1 MIKEFIERIGQVIR
15 KMLGREKIKD
25 AIGVEVAVSDKMANG
40 IDLWAKMYKN
50 EPPWK
55 EKNIKLCGLPAAIA
69 GEFARLVTLELK
81 TEVTGNDFINEE
93 YQAVI
98 SDIRKYTEYAC
109 AKGGLAMKPYASE
122 GHIEVDMVQAD
133 RFFPTKFNSRGEVT
147 AAVFAESLTVGKK
160 VYTRLEYH
168 QHEGTMYH
176 INNTAFVKQDLD
188 NVEVLGKEVPLT
200 AVPEWANLQ
209 EEVTLKNVKMP
220 LFAYFKIPNANN
232 VDDTSP
238 LGVSVYSRAINDIK
252 EADNQW
258 TRLLWEFEGSEL
270 AIDADITLFKKDD
283 KGNYEF
289 PKGKDRL
296 FRMMDLD
303 DNAEKYKVFAPA
315 IRDENLIN
323 GFNAILRRIEFNVGL
338 AYGTLSDPNTVDKT
352 AEEIKASKQRSYS
365 TVSDIQKSLQTA
377 LEQLVYAMDVMAQ
390 LSGLSGRKKY
400 EMIGANNVTIKTA
413 EGHDGTDYI
422 YSPEAVELYGWICD
436 KVDFPDVNNPNTL
449 LKKAQEYLNKCINLT
464 TTIELT
470 AVDLH
475 KIDVEIDAIGLG
487 DLIPCVSTH
496 HNLLS
501 TPGDKSTYY
510 LVNKYEIDLENPSN
524 TKITLGKTLSTLSEK
539 TFSNEVTF
547 EKSVLI
553 INNNVEKVRETA
565 SGANDKSDMAISIA
579 QSKDIEAITNLEL
592 DEICK

>member
-25 AIGVEVAVSDKMANG
+25 AIGVEVAVSDKMANE

-93 YQAVI
+93 YQAVV

-176 INNTAFVKQDLD
+176 INNKAFVKQDLD

-390 LSGLSGRKKY
+390 LFGLSGRKKY
-400 EMIGANNVTIKTA
+400 EMSFDWDDSIVIDKEQELASMQQ
-413 EGHDGTDYI
+413 D
-422 YSPEAVELYGWICD
+422 AVAGFIRKELYVAAKYG
-436 KVDFPDVNNPNTL
+436 VSEEEA
-449 LKKAQEYLNKCINLT
+449 LKMMPQQDER
-464 TTIELT
+464 
-470 AVDLH
+470 
-475 KIDVEIDAIGLG
+475 
-487 DLIPCVSTH
+487 
-496 HNLLS
+496 
-501 TPGDKSTYY
+501 
-510 LVNKYEIDLENPSN
+510 
-524 TKITLGKTLSTLSEK
+524 
-539 TFSNEVTF
+539 FQ
-547 EKSVLI
+547 
-553 INNNVEKVRETA
+553 
-565 SGANDKSDMAISIA
+565 IA
-579 QSKDIEAITNLEL
+579 EE
-592 DEICK
+592 

>member
-93 YQAVI
+93 YQAVV

-109 AKGGLAMKPYASE
+109 AKGGLVMKPYASE

-133 RFFPTKFNSRGEVT
+133 RFFPTKFNSRGVT

-176 INNTAFVKQDLD
+176 INNKAFVKQDLD

-352 AEEIKASKQRSYS
+352 AEEIKASKQRSHS

-400 EMIGANNVTIKTA
+400 EMRFDWDDSIVTDREQDRKQDIQDVSM
-413 EGHDGTDYI
+413 GI
-422 YSPEAVELYGWICD
+422 MRPEEYRAKWYGETVEQAR
-436 KVDFPDVNNPNTL
+436 K
-449 LKKAQEYLNKCINLT
+449 NLP
-464 TTIELT
+464 EQNQ
-470 AVDLH
+470 VM
-475 KIDVEIDAIGLG
+475 E
-487 DLIPCVSTH
+487 
-496 HNLLS
+496 
-501 TPGDKSTYY
+501 
-510 LVNKYEIDLENPSN
+510 
-524 TKITLGKTLSTLSEK
+524 
-539 TFSNEVTF
+539 
-547 EKSVLI
+547 
-553 INNNVEKVRETA
+553 
-565 SGANDKSDMAISIA
+565 
-579 QSKDIEAITNLEL
+579 
-592 DEICK
+592 

>member
-25 AIGVEVAVSDKMANG
+25 AIGVEVAVSDKMANE

-93 YQAVI
+93 YQAVV

-176 INNTAFVKQDLD
+176 INNKAFVKQDLD

-323 GFNAILRRIEFNVGL
+323 GFNTILRRIEFNVGL

-400 EMIGANNVTIKTA
+400 EMSFDWDDSIVIDKEQELASMQQ
-413 EGHDGTDYI
+413 D
-422 YSPEAVELYGWICD
+422 AVAGFIRKELYVAAKYG
-436 KVDFPDVNNPNTL
+436 VSEEEA
-449 LKKAQEYLNKCINLT
+449 LKMMPQQDER
-464 TTIELT
+464 
-470 AVDLH
+470 
-475 KIDVEIDAIGLG
+475 
-487 DLIPCVSTH
+487 
-496 HNLLS
+496 
-501 TPGDKSTYY
+501 
-510 LVNKYEIDLENPSN
+510 
-524 TKITLGKTLSTLSEK
+524 
-539 TFSNEVTF
+539 FQ
-547 EKSVLI
+547 
-553 INNNVEKVRETA
+553 
-565 SGANDKSDMAISIA
+565 IA
-579 QSKDIEAITNLEL
+579 EE
-592 DEICK
+592 

>member
-133 RFFPTKFNSRGEVT
+133 RFFPTKFNSRGVT

-176 INNTAFVKQDLD
+176 INNKAFVKQDLD

-352 AEEIKASKQRSYS
+352 AEEIKASKQRSHS

-377 LEQLVYAMDVMAQ
+377 LEQLVYAMDVIAQ

-400 EMIGANNVTIKTA
+400 EMRFDWDDSIVTDREQDRKQDIQDVSM
-413 EGHDGTDYI
+413 GI
-422 YSPEAVELYGWICD
+422 MRPEEYRAKWYGETVEQAR
-436 KVDFPDVNNPNTL
+436 K
-449 LKKAQEYLNKCINLT
+449 NLP
-464 TTIELT
+464 EQNQ
-470 AVDLH
+470 VM
-475 KIDVEIDAIGLG
+475 E
-487 DLIPCVSTH
+487 
-496 HNLLS
+496 
-501 TPGDKSTYY
+501 
-510 LVNKYEIDLENPSN
+510 
-524 TKITLGKTLSTLSEK
+524 
-539 TFSNEVTF
+539 
-547 EKSVLI
+547 
-553 INNNVEKVRETA
+553 
-565 SGANDKSDMAISIA
+565 
-579 QSKDIEAITNLEL
+579 
-592 DEICK
+592 

>member
-93 YQAVI
+93 YQAVV

-176 INNTAFVKQDLD
+176 INNKAFVKQDLD

-352 AEEIKASKQRSYS
+352 AEEILLAYF
-365 TVSDIQKSLQTA
+365 
-377 LEQLVYAMDVMAQ
+377 
-390 LSGLSGRKKY
+390 RK
-400 EMIGANNVTIKTA
+400 
-413 EGHDGTDYI
+413 
-422 YSPEAVELYGWICD
+422 
-436 KVDFPDVNNPNTL
+436 
-449 LKKAQEYLNKCINLT
+449 
-464 TTIELT
+464 
-470 AVDLH
+470 
-475 KIDVEIDAIGLG
+475 
-487 DLIPCVSTH
+487 
-496 HNLLS
+496 
-501 TPGDKSTYY
+501 
-510 LVNKYEIDLENPSN
+510 
-524 TKITLGKTLSTLSEK
+524 
-539 TFSNEVTF
+539 
-547 EKSVLI
+547 
-553 INNNVEKVRETA
+553 
-565 SGANDKSDMAISIA
+565 
-579 QSKDIEAITNLEL
+579 
-592 DEICK
+592 

>member
-25 AIGVEVAVSDKMANG
+25 AIGVEVAVSDKMANE

-168 QHEGTMYH
+168 QHEGTMCH
-176 INNTAFVKQDLD
+176 INNKAFVKQDFD

-238 LGVSVYSRAINDIK
+238 LGVSVYSRAIDDIK

-400 EMIGANNVTIKTA
+400 EMSFDWDDSIVIDK
-413 EGHDGTDYI
+413 EQELSSMQQD
-422 YSPEAVELYGWICD
+422 AVAGFIRKELYVAAKYG
-436 KVDFPDVNNPNTL
+436 VSEEEA
-449 LKKAQEYLNKCINLT
+449 LKMMPQQDER
-464 TTIELT
+464 
-470 AVDLH
+470 
-475 KIDVEIDAIGLG
+475 
-487 DLIPCVSTH
+487 
-496 HNLLS
+496 
-501 TPGDKSTYY
+501 
-510 LVNKYEIDLENPSN
+510 
-524 TKITLGKTLSTLSEK
+524 
-539 TFSNEVTF
+539 FQ
-547 EKSVLI
+547 
-553 INNNVEKVRETA
+553 
-565 SGANDKSDMAISIA
+565 IA
-579 QSKDIEAITNLEL
+579 EE
-592 DEICK
+592 

>member
-25 AIGVEVAVSDKMANG
+25 AIGVEVAVSDKMTNG
-40 IDLWAKMYKN
+40 IDLWTKMYKN

-133 RFFPTKFNSRGEVT
+133 RFFPTKFNSRGGVT

-176 INNTAFVKQDLD
+176 INNKAFVKQDLD

-200 AVPEWANLQ
+200 AIPEWANLQ

-400 EMIGANNVTIKTA
+400 EMSFDWDDSIVIDKEQELASMQQ
-413 EGHDGTDYI
+413 D
-422 YSPEAVELYGWICD
+422 AVAGFIRKELYVAAKYG
-436 KVDFPDVNNPNTL
+436 VSEEEA
-449 LKKAQEYLNKCINLT
+449 LKMMPQQDER
-464 TTIELT
+464 
-470 AVDLH
+470 
-475 KIDVEIDAIGLG
+475 
-487 DLIPCVSTH
+487 
-496 HNLLS
+496 
-501 TPGDKSTYY
+501 
-510 LVNKYEIDLENPSN
+510 
-524 TKITLGKTLSTLSEK
+524 
-539 TFSNEVTF
+539 FQ
-547 EKSVLI
+547 
-553 INNNVEKVRETA
+553 
-565 SGANDKSDMAISIA
+565 IA
-579 QSKDIEAITNLEL
+579 EE
-592 DEICK
+592 

>member
-25 AIGVEVAVSDKMANG
+25 AIGVEVAVSDKMANE

-93 YQAVI
+93 YQAVV

-176 INNTAFVKQDLD
+176 INNKAFVKQDLD

-238 LGVSVYSRAINDIK
+238 LGVSVYFRAINDIK

-400 EMIGANNVTIKTA
+400 EMSFDWDDSIVIDKEQELASMQQ
-413 EGHDGTDYI
+413 D
-422 YSPEAVELYGWICD
+422 AVAGFIRKELYVAAKYG
-436 KVDFPDVNNPNTL
+436 VSEEEA
-449 LKKAQEYLNKCINLT
+449 LKMMPQQDER
-464 TTIELT
+464 
-470 AVDLH
+470 
-475 KIDVEIDAIGLG
+475 
-487 DLIPCVSTH
+487 
-496 HNLLS
+496 
-501 TPGDKSTYY
+501 
-510 LVNKYEIDLENPSN
+510 
-524 TKITLGKTLSTLSEK
+524 
-539 TFSNEVTF
+539 FQ
-547 EKSVLI
+547 
-553 INNNVEKVRETA
+553 
-565 SGANDKSDMAISIA
+565 IA
-579 QSKDIEAITNLEL
+579 EE
-592 DEICK
+592 

>member
-25 AIGVEVAVSDKMANG
+25 AIGVEVAVSDKMANE

-93 YQAVI
+93 YQAVV

-176 INNTAFVKQDLD
+176 INNKAFVKQDLD

-377 LEQLVYAMDVMAQ
+377 LKQLVYAMDVMAQ

-400 EMIGANNVTIKTA
+400 EMSFDWDDSIVIDKEQELASMQQ
-413 EGHDGTDYI
+413 D
-422 YSPEAVELYGWICD
+422 AVAGFIRKELYVAAKYG
-436 KVDFPDVNNPNTL
+436 VSEEEA
-449 LKKAQEYLNKCINLT
+449 LKMMPQQDER
-464 TTIELT
+464 
-470 AVDLH
+470 
-475 KIDVEIDAIGLG
+475 
-487 DLIPCVSTH
+487 
-496 HNLLS
+496 
-501 TPGDKSTYY
+501 
-510 LVNKYEIDLENPSN
+510 
-524 TKITLGKTLSTLSEK
+524 
-539 TFSNEVTF
+539 FQ
-547 EKSVLI
+547 
-553 INNNVEKVRETA
+553 
-565 SGANDKSDMAISIA
+565 IA
-579 QSKDIEAITNLEL
+579 EE
-592 DEICK
+592 

>member
-93 YQAVI
+93 YQAVV

-147 AAVFAESLTVGKK
+147 AAVFAESLTVGEK

-176 INNTAFVKQDLD
+176 INNKAFVKRDLD
-188 NVEVLGKEVPLT
+188 NIEVLGKEVPLT

-232 VDDTSP
+232 IDDTSP
-238 LGVSVYSRAINDIK
+238 LGVSVYSRAVSDIK
-252 EADNQW
+252 EADKQW

-270 AIDADITLFKKDD
+270 AVDADVTLFKKNA
-283 KGNYEF
+283 KGEYEL
-289 PKGKDRL
+289 PKGKERL

-303 DNAEKYKVFAPA
+303 ENAEKYKVYAPP

-338 AYGTLSDPNTVDKT
+338 AYGTLSDPDTVDKT
-352 AEEIKASKQRSYS
+352 AEEIKTSKQRSYS

-400 EMIGANNVTIKTA
+400 EMRFDWDDSIVTDREQDRKQDIQDVSM
-413 EGHDGTDYI
+413 GI
-422 YSPEAVELYGWICD
+422 MRPEEYRAKWYGETVEQAR
-436 KVDFPDVNNPNTL
+436 K
-449 LKKAQEYLNKCINLT
+449 NLP
-464 TTIELT
+464 EQNQ
-470 AVDLH
+470 VM
-475 KIDVEIDAIGLG
+475 E
-487 DLIPCVSTH
+487 
-496 HNLLS
+496 
-501 TPGDKSTYY
+501 
-510 LVNKYEIDLENPSN
+510 
-524 TKITLGKTLSTLSEK
+524 
-539 TFSNEVTF
+539 
-547 EKSVLI
+547 
-553 INNNVEKVRETA
+553 
-565 SGANDKSDMAISIA
+565 
-579 QSKDIEAITNLEL
+579 
-592 DEICK
+592 

>member
-25 AIGVEVAVSDKMANG
+25 AIGVEVAVSDKMANE

-176 INNTAFVKQDLD
+176 INNKAFVKQDLD

-200 AVPEWANLQ
+200 AIPEWANLQ

-400 EMIGANNVTIKTA
+400 EMGFDWDDSIVIDKEQELASMQQ
-413 EGHDGTDYI
+413 D
-422 YSPEAVELYGWICD
+422 AVAGFIRKELYVAAKYG
-436 KVDFPDVNNPNTL
+436 VSEEEA
-449 LKKAQEYLNKCINLT
+449 LKMMPQQDER
-464 TTIELT
+464 
-470 AVDLH
+470 
-475 KIDVEIDAIGLG
+475 
-487 DLIPCVSTH
+487 
-496 HNLLS
+496 
-501 TPGDKSTYY
+501 
-510 LVNKYEIDLENPSN
+510 
-524 TKITLGKTLSTLSEK
+524 
-539 TFSNEVTF
+539 FQ
-547 EKSVLI
+547 
-553 INNNVEKVRETA
+553 
-565 SGANDKSDMAISIA
+565 IA
-579 QSKDIEAITNLEL
+579 EE
-592 DEICK
+592 

>member
-25 AIGVEVAVSDKMANG
+25 AIGVEVAVSDKMANE

-93 YQAVI
+93 YQAVV

-176 INNTAFVKQDLD
+176 INNKAFVKQDLD
-188 NVEVLGKEVPLT
+188 NVEVLGKEVPLA

-400 EMIGANNVTIKTA
+400 EMSFDWDDSIVIDKEQELASMQQ
-413 EGHDGTDYI
+413 D
-422 YSPEAVELYGWICD
+422 AVAGFIRKELYVAAKYG
-436 KVDFPDVNNPNTL
+436 VSEEEA
-449 LKKAQEYLNKCINLT
+449 LKMMPQQDER
-464 TTIELT
+464 
-470 AVDLH
+470 
-475 KIDVEIDAIGLG
+475 
-487 DLIPCVSTH
+487 
-496 HNLLS
+496 
-501 TPGDKSTYY
+501 
-510 LVNKYEIDLENPSN
+510 
-524 TKITLGKTLSTLSEK
+524 
-539 TFSNEVTF
+539 FQ
-547 EKSVLI
+547 
-553 INNNVEKVRETA
+553 
-565 SGANDKSDMAISIA
+565 IA
-579 QSKDIEAITNLEL
+579 EE
-592 DEICK
+592 

>member
-25 AIGVEVAVSDKMANG
+25 AIRVEVAVSDKMANG

-55 EKNIKLCGLPAAIA
+55 EKNTKLCGLPAAIA

-93 YQAVI
+93 YQAVV

-176 INNTAFVKQDLD
+176 INNKAFVKQDLD

-352 AEEIKASKQRSYS
+352 AEEIKTSKQRSYS

-377 LEQLVYAMDVMAQ
+377 LKQLVYAMDVMAQ
-390 LSGLSGRKKY
+390 LSGLSDRKKY
-400 EMIGANNVTIKTA
+400 EMSFDWDDSIVIDKEQELASMQQ
-413 EGHDGTDYI
+413 D
-422 YSPEAVELYGWICD
+422 AVAGFIRKELYVAAKYG
-436 KVDFPDVNNPNTL
+436 VSEEEA
-449 LKKAQEYLNKCINLT
+449 LKMMPQQDER
-464 TTIELT
+464 
-470 AVDLH
+470 
-475 KIDVEIDAIGLG
+475 
-487 DLIPCVSTH
+487 
-496 HNLLS
+496 
-501 TPGDKSTYY
+501 
-510 LVNKYEIDLENPSN
+510 
-524 TKITLGKTLSTLSEK
+524 
-539 TFSNEVTF
+539 FQ
-547 EKSVLI
+547 
-553 INNNVEKVRETA
+553 
-565 SGANDKSDMAISIA
+565 IA
-579 QSKDIEAITNLEL
+579 EE
-592 DEICK
+592 

>member
-25 AIGVEVAVSDKMANG
+25 TIGVEVAVSDKMANE

-93 YQAVI
+93 YQAVV

-176 INNTAFVKQDLD
+176 INNKAFVKQDLD

-400 EMIGANNVTIKTA
+400 EMSFDWDDSIVIDKEQELASMQQ
-413 EGHDGTDYI
+413 D
-422 YSPEAVELYGWICD
+422 AVAGFIRKELYVAAKYG
-436 KVDFPDVNNPNTL
+436 VSEEEA
-449 LKKAQEYLNKCINLT
+449 LKMMPQQDER
-464 TTIELT
+464 
-470 AVDLH
+470 
-475 KIDVEIDAIGLG
+475 
-487 DLIPCVSTH
+487 
-496 HNLLS
+496 
-501 TPGDKSTYY
+501 
-510 LVNKYEIDLENPSN
+510 
-524 TKITLGKTLSTLSEK
+524 
-539 TFSNEVTF
+539 FQ
-547 EKSVLI
+547 
-553 INNNVEKVRETA
+553 
-565 SGANDKSDMAISIA
+565 IA
-579 QSKDIEAITNLEL
+579 EE
-592 DEICK
+592 

>member
-25 AIGVEVAVSDKMANG
+25 AIGVEVAVSDKMANE

-93 YQAVI
+93 YQAVV

-133 RFFPTKFNSRGEVT
+133 RFFPTKFNSRGVT

-176 INNTAFVKQDLD
+176 INNKAFVKQDLD

-352 AEEIKASKQRSYS
+352 AEEIKASKQRSHS

-400 EMIGANNVTIKTA
+400 EMSFDWDDSIVIDKEQELASMQQ
-413 EGHDGTDYI
+413 D
-422 YSPEAVELYGWICD
+422 AVAGFIRKELYVAAKYG
-436 KVDFPDVNNPNTL
+436 VSEEEA
-449 LKKAQEYLNKCINLT
+449 LKMMPQQDER
-464 TTIELT
+464 
-470 AVDLH
+470 
-475 KIDVEIDAIGLG
+475 
-487 DLIPCVSTH
+487 
-496 HNLLS
+496 
-501 TPGDKSTYY
+501 
-510 LVNKYEIDLENPSN
+510 
-524 TKITLGKTLSTLSEK
+524 
-539 TFSNEVTF
+539 FQ
-547 EKSVLI
+547 
-553 INNNVEKVRETA
+553 
-565 SGANDKSDMAISIA
+565 IA
-579 QSKDIEAITNLEL
+579 EE
-592 DEICK
+592 

>member
-25 AIGVEVAVSDKMANG
+25 AIGVEVAVSDKMANE

-93 YQAVI
+93 YQAVV

-176 INNTAFVKQDLD
+176 INNKAFVKQDLD

-377 LEQLVYAMDVMAQ
+377 LEQLVYAIDVMAQ

-400 EMIGANNVTIKTA
+400 EMRFDWDDSIVTDREQDRKQDIQDVSM
-413 EGHDGTDYI
+413 GI
-422 YSPEAVELYGWICD
+422 MRPEEYRAKWYGETVEQAR
-436 KVDFPDVNNPNTL
+436 K
-449 LKKAQEYLNKCINLT
+449 NLP
-464 TTIELT
+464 EQNQ
-470 AVDLH
+470 VM
-475 KIDVEIDAIGLG
+475 E
-487 DLIPCVSTH
+487 
-496 HNLLS
+496 
-501 TPGDKSTYY
+501 
-510 LVNKYEIDLENPSN
+510 
-524 TKITLGKTLSTLSEK
+524 
-539 TFSNEVTF
+539 
-547 EKSVLI
+547 
-553 INNNVEKVRETA
+553 
-565 SGANDKSDMAISIA
+565 
-579 QSKDIEAITNLEL
+579 
-592 DEICK
+592 

>member
-25 AIGVEVAVSDKMANG
+25 AIGVEVAVSDKMTNG

-55 EKNIKLCGLPAAIA
+55 EKNTKLCGLPAAIA

-93 YQAVI
+93 YQAVV

-176 INNTAFVKQDLD
+176 INNKAFVKQDLD

-400 EMIGANNVTIKTA
+400 EMSFDWDDSIVIDKEQELASMQQ
-413 EGHDGTDYI
+413 D
-422 YSPEAVELYGWICD
+422 AVAGFIRKELYVAAKYG
-436 KVDFPDVNNPNTL
+436 VSEEEA
-449 LKKAQEYLNKCINLT
+449 LKMMPQQDER
-464 TTIELT
+464 
-470 AVDLH
+470 
-475 KIDVEIDAIGLG
+475 
-487 DLIPCVSTH
+487 
-496 HNLLS
+496 
-501 TPGDKSTYY
+501 
-510 LVNKYEIDLENPSN
+510 
-524 TKITLGKTLSTLSEK
+524 
-539 TFSNEVTF
+539 FQ
-547 EKSVLI
+547 
-553 INNNVEKVRETA
+553 
-565 SGANDKSDMAISIA
+565 IA
-579 QSKDIEAITNLEL
+579 EE
-592 DEICK
+592 

>member
-55 EKNIKLCGLPAAIA
+55 EKNTKLCGLPAAIA

-93 YQAVI
+93 YQAVV

-133 RFFPTKFNSRGEVT
+133 RFFPTKFNSRGVT

-176 INNTAFVKQDLD
+176 INNKAFVKQDLD

-352 AEEIKASKQRSYS
+352 AEEIKASKQRSHS
-365 TVSDIQKSLQTA
+365 TVSDIQKSLQNA
-377 LEQLVYAMDVMAQ
+377 LEQLVYAMDVIAQ

-400 EMIGANNVTIKTA
+400 EMRFDWDDSIVTDREQDRKQDIQDVSM
-413 EGHDGTDYI
+413 GI
-422 YSPEAVELYGWICD
+422 MRPEEYRAKWYGETVEQAR
-436 KVDFPDVNNPNTL
+436 K
-449 LKKAQEYLNKCINLT
+449 NLP
-464 TTIELT
+464 EQNQ
-470 AVDLH
+470 VM
-475 KIDVEIDAIGLG
+475 E
-487 DLIPCVSTH
+487 
-496 HNLLS
+496 
-501 TPGDKSTYY
+501 
-510 LVNKYEIDLENPSN
+510 
-524 TKITLGKTLSTLSEK
+524 
-539 TFSNEVTF
+539 
-547 EKSVLI
+547 
-553 INNNVEKVRETA
+553 
-565 SGANDKSDMAISIA
+565 
-579 QSKDIEAITNLEL
+579 
-592 DEICK
+592 

>member
-25 AIGVEVAVSDKMANG
+25 AIGVEVAVSDKMANE

-93 YQAVI
+93 YQAVV

-176 INNTAFVKQDLD
+176 INNKAFVKQDLD

-283 KGNYEF
+283 EGNYEF

-400 EMIGANNVTIKTA
+400 EMSFDWDDSIVIDKEQELASMQQ
-413 EGHDGTDYI
+413 D
-422 YSPEAVELYGWICD
+422 AVAGFIRKELYVAAKYG
-436 KVDFPDVNNPNTL
+436 VSEEEA
-449 LKKAQEYLNKCINLT
+449 LKMMPQQDER
-464 TTIELT
+464 
-470 AVDLH
+470 
-475 KIDVEIDAIGLG
+475 
-487 DLIPCVSTH
+487 
-496 HNLLS
+496 
-501 TPGDKSTYY
+501 
-510 LVNKYEIDLENPSN
+510 
-524 TKITLGKTLSTLSEK
+524 
-539 TFSNEVTF
+539 FQ
-547 EKSVLI
+547 
-553 INNNVEKVRETA
+553 
-565 SGANDKSDMAISIA
+565 IA
-579 QSKDIEAITNLEL
+579 EE
-592 DEICK
+592 

>member
-1 MIKEFIERIGQVIR
+1 
-15 KMLGREKIKD
+15 
-25 AIGVEVAVSDKMANG
+25 MANG

-55 EKNIKLCGLPAAIA
+55 EKNTKLCGLPAAIA

-93 YQAVI
+93 YQAVV

-176 INNTAFVKQDLD
+176 INNKAFVKQDLD

-400 EMIGANNVTIKTA
+400 EMSFDWDDSIVIDKEQELASMQQ
-413 EGHDGTDYI
+413 D
-422 YSPEAVELYGWICD
+422 AVAGFIRKELYVAAKYG
-436 KVDFPDVNNPNTL
+436 VSEEEA
-449 LKKAQEYLNKCINLT
+449 LKMMPQQDER
-464 TTIELT
+464 
-470 AVDLH
+470 
-475 KIDVEIDAIGLG
+475 
-487 DLIPCVSTH
+487 
-496 HNLLS
+496 
-501 TPGDKSTYY
+501 
-510 LVNKYEIDLENPSN
+510 
-524 TKITLGKTLSTLSEK
+524 
-539 TFSNEVTF
+539 FQ
-547 EKSVLI
+547 
-553 INNNVEKVRETA
+553 
-565 SGANDKSDMAISIA
+565 IA
-579 QSKDIEAITNLEL
+579 EE
-592 DEICK
+592 

>member
-25 AIGVEVAVSDKMANG
+25 AIGVEVTVSDKMANG

-55 EKNIKLCGLPAAIA
+55 EKNTKLCGLPAAIA

-93 YQAVI
+93 YQAVV

-176 INNTAFVKQDLD
+176 INNKAFVKQDLD

-232 VDDTSP
+232 VDNTSP

-400 EMIGANNVTIKTA
+400 EMSFDWDDSIVIDKEQELASMQQ
-413 EGHDGTDYI
+413 D
-422 YSPEAVELYGWICD
+422 AVAGFIRKELYVAAKYG
-436 KVDFPDVNNPNTL
+436 VSEEEA
-449 LKKAQEYLNKCINLT
+449 LKMMPQQDER
-464 TTIELT
+464 
-470 AVDLH
+470 
-475 KIDVEIDAIGLG
+475 
-487 DLIPCVSTH
+487 
-496 HNLLS
+496 
-501 TPGDKSTYY
+501 
-510 LVNKYEIDLENPSN
+510 
-524 TKITLGKTLSTLSEK
+524 
-539 TFSNEVTF
+539 FQ
-547 EKSVLI
+547 
-553 INNNVEKVRETA
+553 
-565 SGANDKSDMAISIA
+565 IA
-579 QSKDIEAITNLEL
+579 EE
-592 DEICK
+592 

>member
-55 EKNIKLCGLPAAIA
+55 EKNTKLCGLPAAIA

-93 YQAVI
+93 YQAVV

-133 RFFPTKFNSRGEVT
+133 RFFPTKFNSRGVT
-147 AAVFAESLTVGKK
+147 AAVFAESLTVGKN
-160 VYTRLEYH
+160 TRLEYH

-176 INNTAFVKQDLD
+176 INNKAFVKQDLD

-352 AEEIKASKQRSYS
+352 AEEIKASKQRSHS

-400 EMIGANNVTIKTA
+400 EMRFDWDDSIVTDREQDRKQDIQDVSM
-413 EGHDGTDYI
+413 GI
-422 YSPEAVELYGWICD
+422 MRPEEYRAKWYGETVEQAR
-436 KVDFPDVNNPNTL
+436 K
-449 LKKAQEYLNKCINLT
+449 NLP
-464 TTIELT
+464 EQNQ
-470 AVDLH
+470 VM
-475 KIDVEIDAIGLG
+475 E
-487 DLIPCVSTH
+487 
-496 HNLLS
+496 
-501 TPGDKSTYY
+501 
-510 LVNKYEIDLENPSN
+510 
-524 TKITLGKTLSTLSEK
+524 
-539 TFSNEVTF
+539 
-547 EKSVLI
+547 
-553 INNNVEKVRETA
+553 
-565 SGANDKSDMAISIA
+565 
-579 QSKDIEAITNLEL
+579 
-592 DEICK
+592 

>member
-25 AIGVEVAVSDKMANG
+25 AIGVEVAVSDKMANE

-93 YQAVI
+93 YQAVV

-122 GHIEVDMVQAD
+122 EHIEVDMVQAD

-176 INNTAFVKQDLD
+176 INNKAFVKQDLD

-400 EMIGANNVTIKTA
+400 EMSFDWDDSIVIDKEQELASMQQ
-413 EGHDGTDYI
+413 D
-422 YSPEAVELYGWICD
+422 AVAGFIRKELYVAAKYG
-436 KVDFPDVNNPNTL
+436 VSEEEA
-449 LKKAQEYLNKCINLT
+449 LKMMPQQDER
-464 TTIELT
+464 
-470 AVDLH
+470 
-475 KIDVEIDAIGLG
+475 
-487 DLIPCVSTH
+487 
-496 HNLLS
+496 
-501 TPGDKSTYY
+501 
-510 LVNKYEIDLENPSN
+510 
-524 TKITLGKTLSTLSEK
+524 
-539 TFSNEVTF
+539 FQ
-547 EKSVLI
+547 
-553 INNNVEKVRETA
+553 
-565 SGANDKSDMAISIA
+565 IA
-579 QSKDIEAITNLEL
+579 EE
-592 DEICK
+592 

>member
-25 AIGVEVAVSDKMANG
+25 AIGVEVAVSDKMANE

-93 YQAVI
+93 YQAVV

-133 RFFPTKFNSRGEVT
+133 RFFPTKFNSRGVT

-176 INNTAFVKQDLD
+176 INNKAFVKQDLD

-200 AVPEWANLQ
+200 AIPEWANLQ

-400 EMIGANNVTIKTA
+400 EMSFDWDDSIVIDKEQELASMQQ
-413 EGHDGTDYI
+413 D
-422 YSPEAVELYGWICD
+422 AVAGFIRKELYVAAKYG
-436 KVDFPDVNNPNTL
+436 VSEEEA
-449 LKKAQEYLNKCINLT
+449 LKMMPQQDER
-464 TTIELT
+464 
-470 AVDLH
+470 
-475 KIDVEIDAIGLG
+475 
-487 DLIPCVSTH
+487 
-496 HNLLS
+496 
-501 TPGDKSTYY
+501 
-510 LVNKYEIDLENPSN
+510 
-524 TKITLGKTLSTLSEK
+524 
-539 TFSNEVTF
+539 FQ
-547 EKSVLI
+547 
-553 INNNVEKVRETA
+553 
-565 SGANDKSDMAISIA
+565 IA
-579 QSKDIEAITNLEL
+579 EE
-592 DEICK
+592 

>member
-25 AIGVEVAVSDKMANG
+25 AIGVEVAVSDKMANE

-69 GEFARLVTLELK
+69 SEFARLVTLELK

-93 YQAVI
+93 YQAVV

-133 RFFPTKFNSRGEVT
+133 RFFPTKFNSRGVT

-176 INNTAFVKQDLD
+176 INNKAFVKQDLD

-400 EMIGANNVTIKTA
+400 EMSFDWDDSIVIDKEQELASMQQ
-413 EGHDGTDYI
+413 D
-422 YSPEAVELYGWICD
+422 AVAGFIRKELYVAAKYG
-436 KVDFPDVNNPNTL
+436 VSEEEA
-449 LKKAQEYLNKCINLT
+449 LKMMPQQDER
-464 TTIELT
+464 
-470 AVDLH
+470 
-475 KIDVEIDAIGLG
+475 
-487 DLIPCVSTH
+487 
-496 HNLLS
+496 
-501 TPGDKSTYY
+501 
-510 LVNKYEIDLENPSN
+510 
-524 TKITLGKTLSTLSEK
+524 
-539 TFSNEVTF
+539 FQ
-547 EKSVLI
+547 
-553 INNNVEKVRETA
+553 
-565 SGANDKSDMAISIA
+565 IA
-579 QSKDIEAITNLEL
+579 EE
-592 DEICK
+592 

>member
-25 AIGVEVAVSDKMANG
+25 AIGVEVAVSDKMANE

-122 GHIEVDMVQAD
+122 SHIEVDMVQAD

-176 INNTAFVKQDLD
+176 INNKAFVKQDLD

-252 EADNQW
+252 EADKQW

-390 LSGLSGRKKY
+390 LSGFSGRKKY
-400 EMIGANNVTIKTA
+400 EMSFDWDDSIVIDKEQELASMQQ
-413 EGHDGTDYI
+413 D
-422 YSPEAVELYGWICD
+422 AVAGFIRKELYVAAKYG
-436 KVDFPDVNNPNTL
+436 VSEEEA
-449 LKKAQEYLNKCINLT
+449 LKMMPQQDER
-464 TTIELT
+464 
-470 AVDLH
+470 
-475 KIDVEIDAIGLG
+475 
-487 DLIPCVSTH
+487 
-496 HNLLS
+496 
-501 TPGDKSTYY
+501 
-510 LVNKYEIDLENPSN
+510 
-524 TKITLGKTLSTLSEK
+524 
-539 TFSNEVTF
+539 FQ
-547 EKSVLI
+547 
-553 INNNVEKVRETA
+553 
-565 SGANDKSDMAISIA
+565 IA
-579 QSKDIEAITNLEL
+579 EE
-592 DEICK
+592 

>member
-25 AIGVEVAVSDKMANG
+25 AIGVEVAVSDKMANE

-93 YQAVI
+93 YQAVV

-176 INNTAFVKQDLD
+176 INNKAFVKQDLD

-400 EMIGANNVTIKTA
+400 EMSFDWDDSIVTDREQDRKQDIQDVSM
-413 EGHDGTDYI
+413 GI
-422 YSPEAVELYGWICD
+422 MRPEEYRAKWYGETVEQAR
-436 KVDFPDVNNPNTL
+436 K
-449 LKKAQEYLNKCINLT
+449 NLP
-464 TTIELT
+464 EQNQ
-470 AVDLH
+470 VM
-475 KIDVEIDAIGLG
+475 E
-487 DLIPCVSTH
+487 
-496 HNLLS
+496 
-501 TPGDKSTYY
+501 
-510 LVNKYEIDLENPSN
+510 
-524 TKITLGKTLSTLSEK
+524 
-539 TFSNEVTF
+539 
-547 EKSVLI
+547 
-553 INNNVEKVRETA
+553 
-565 SGANDKSDMAISIA
+565 
-579 QSKDIEAITNLEL
+579 
-592 DEICK
+592 

>member
-25 AIGVEVAVSDKMANG
+25 AIGVEVAVSDKMANE

-93 YQAVI
+93 YQAVV

-176 INNTAFVKQDLD
+176 INNKDFVKQDLD

-270 AIDADITLFKKDD
+270 AIDADITLFKKED

-400 EMIGANNVTIKTA
+400 EMSFDWDDSIVIDKEQELASMQQ
-413 EGHDGTDYI
+413 D
-422 YSPEAVELYGWICD
+422 AVAGFIRKELYVAAKYG
-436 KVDFPDVNNPNTL
+436 VSEEEA
-449 LKKAQEYLNKCINLT
+449 LKMMPQQDER
-464 TTIELT
+464 
-470 AVDLH
+470 
-475 KIDVEIDAIGLG
+475 
-487 DLIPCVSTH
+487 
-496 HNLLS
+496 
-501 TPGDKSTYY
+501 
-510 LVNKYEIDLENPSN
+510 
-524 TKITLGKTLSTLSEK
+524 
-539 TFSNEVTF
+539 FQ
-547 EKSVLI
+547 
-553 INNNVEKVRETA
+553 
-565 SGANDKSDMAISIA
+565 IA
-579 QSKDIEAITNLEL
+579 EE
-592 DEICK
+592 

>member
-25 AIGVEVAVSDKMANG
+25 AIGVAVAVSDKMANR
-40 IDLWAKMYKN
+40 IDLWVKMYKN

-176 INNTAFVKQDLD
+176 INNKAFVKQDLD

-400 EMIGANNVTIKTA
+400 EMSFDWDDSIVTDREQDRKQDIQDVSM
-413 EGHDGTDYI
+413 GI
-422 YSPEAVELYGWICD
+422 MRPEEYRAKWYGETVEQAR
-436 KVDFPDVNNPNTL
+436 K
-449 LKKAQEYLNKCINLT
+449 NLP
-464 TTIELT
+464 EQNQ
-470 AVDLH
+470 VM
-475 KIDVEIDAIGLG
+475 E
-487 DLIPCVSTH
+487 
-496 HNLLS
+496 
-501 TPGDKSTYY
+501 
-510 LVNKYEIDLENPSN
+510 
-524 TKITLGKTLSTLSEK
+524 
-539 TFSNEVTF
+539 
-547 EKSVLI
+547 
-553 INNNVEKVRETA
+553 
-565 SGANDKSDMAISIA
+565 
-579 QSKDIEAITNLEL
+579 
-592 DEICK
+592 

>member
-25 AIGVEVAVSDKMANG
+25 AIGVEVAVSDKMANE

-93 YQAVI
+93 YQAVV

-176 INNTAFVKQDLD
+176 INNKAFVKQDLD

-400 EMIGANNVTIKTA
+400 EMSFDWDDSIVIDKEQEFASMQQ
-413 EGHDGTDYI
+413 D
-422 YSPEAVELYGWICD
+422 AVAGFIRKELYVAAKYG
-436 KVDFPDVNNPNTL
+436 VSEEEA
-449 LKKAQEYLNKCINLT
+449 LKMMPQQDER
-464 TTIELT
+464 
-470 AVDLH
+470 
-475 KIDVEIDAIGLG
+475 
-487 DLIPCVSTH
+487 
-496 HNLLS
+496 
-501 TPGDKSTYY
+501 
-510 LVNKYEIDLENPSN
+510 
-524 TKITLGKTLSTLSEK
+524 
-539 TFSNEVTF
+539 FQ
-547 EKSVLI
+547 
-553 INNNVEKVRETA
+553 
-565 SGANDKSDMAISIA
+565 IA
-579 QSKDIEAITNLEL
+579 EE
-592 DEICK
+592 

>member
-25 AIGVEVAVSDKMANG
+25 AIGVEVAVSDKMANE

-93 YQAVI
+93 YQAVV

-147 AAVFAESLTVGKK
+147 AAVFAERLTVGKK

-176 INNTAFVKQDLD
+176 INNKAFVKQDLD

-400 EMIGANNVTIKTA
+400 EMSFDWDDSIVIDKEQELASMQQ
-413 EGHDGTDYI
+413 D
-422 YSPEAVELYGWICD
+422 AVAGFIRKELYVAAKYG
-436 KVDFPDVNNPNTL
+436 VSEEEA
-449 LKKAQEYLNKCINLT
+449 LKMMPQQDER
-464 TTIELT
+464 
-470 AVDLH
+470 
-475 KIDVEIDAIGLG
+475 
-487 DLIPCVSTH
+487 
-496 HNLLS
+496 
-501 TPGDKSTYY
+501 
-510 LVNKYEIDLENPSN
+510 
-524 TKITLGKTLSTLSEK
+524 
-539 TFSNEVTF
+539 FQ
-547 EKSVLI
+547 
-553 INNNVEKVRETA
+553 
-565 SGANDKSDMAISIA
+565 IA
-579 QSKDIEAITNLEL
+579 EE
-592 DEICK
+592 

>member
-25 AIGVEVAVSDKMANG
+25 AIGVEVAISDKMVNE

-55 EKNIKLCGLPAAIA
+55 EKNTKLCGLPAAIA

-133 RFFPTKFNSRGEVT
+133 RFFPTKFNSRGVT

-176 INNTAFVKQDLD
+176 INNKAFVKQDLD

-400 EMIGANNVTIKTA
+400 EMSFDWDDSIVIDKEQELASMQQ
-413 EGHDGTDYI
+413 D
-422 YSPEAVELYGWICD
+422 AVAGFIRKELYVAAKYG
-436 KVDFPDVNNPNTL
+436 VSEEEA
-449 LKKAQEYLNKCINLT
+449 LKMMPQQDER
-464 TTIELT
+464 
-470 AVDLH
+470 
-475 KIDVEIDAIGLG
+475 
-487 DLIPCVSTH
+487 
-496 HNLLS
+496 
-501 TPGDKSTYY
+501 
-510 LVNKYEIDLENPSN
+510 
-524 TKITLGKTLSTLSEK
+524 
-539 TFSNEVTF
+539 FQ
-547 EKSVLI
+547 
-553 INNNVEKVRETA
+553 
-565 SGANDKSDMAISIA
+565 IA
-579 QSKDIEAITNLEL
+579 EE
-592 DEICK
+592 

>member
-25 AIGVEVAVSDKMANG
+25 TIGVEVAVSDKMANG

-93 YQAVI
+93 YQAII

-176 INNTAFVKQDLD
+176 INNKAFVKQNLD

-200 AVPEWANLQ
+200 AIPEWANLQ

-400 EMIGANNVTIKTA
+400 EMSFDWDDSIVIDKEQELASMQQ
-413 EGHDGTDYI
+413 D
-422 YSPEAVELYGWICD
+422 AVAGFIRKELYVAAKYG
-436 KVDFPDVNNPNTL
+436 VSEEEA
-449 LKKAQEYLNKCINLT
+449 LKMMPQQDER
-464 TTIELT
+464 
-470 AVDLH
+470 
-475 KIDVEIDAIGLG
+475 
-487 DLIPCVSTH
+487 
-496 HNLLS
+496 
-501 TPGDKSTYY
+501 
-510 LVNKYEIDLENPSN
+510 
-524 TKITLGKTLSTLSEK
+524 
-539 TFSNEVTF
+539 FQ
-547 EKSVLI
+547 
-553 INNNVEKVRETA
+553 
-565 SGANDKSDMAISIA
+565 IA
-579 QSKDIEAITNLEL
+579 EE
-592 DEICK
+592 

>member
-25 AIGVEVAVSDKMANG
+25 VIGVEVAVSDKMANG

-147 AAVFAESLTVGKK
+147 AAVFAESLTVGQK

-176 INNTAFVKQDLD
+176 INNKAFVKQDLD

-400 EMIGANNVTIKTA
+400 EMSFDWDDSIVIDKEQELASMQQ
-413 EGHDGTDYI
+413 D
-422 YSPEAVELYGWICD
+422 AVAGFIRKELYVAAKYG
-436 KVDFPDVNNPNTL
+436 VSEEEA
-449 LKKAQEYLNKCINLT
+449 LKMMPQQDER
-464 TTIELT
+464 
-470 AVDLH
+470 
-475 KIDVEIDAIGLG
+475 
-487 DLIPCVSTH
+487 
-496 HNLLS
+496 
-501 TPGDKSTYY
+501 
-510 LVNKYEIDLENPSN
+510 
-524 TKITLGKTLSTLSEK
+524 
-539 TFSNEVTF
+539 FQ
-547 EKSVLI
+547 
-553 INNNVEKVRETA
+553 
-565 SGANDKSDMAISIA
+565 IA
-579 QSKDIEAITNLEL
+579 EE
-592 DEICK
+592 

>member
-25 AIGVEVAVSDKMANG
+25 AIGVEVAVSDKMANE

-93 YQAVI
+93 YQAVV

-176 INNTAFVKQDLD
+176 INNKAFVKQDLD

-377 LEQLVYAMDVMAQ
+377 LEQLVYAIDVMAQ

-400 EMIGANNVTIKTA
+400 EMSFDWDDSIVIDKEQELASMQQ
-413 EGHDGTDYI
+413 D
-422 YSPEAVELYGWICD
+422 AVAGFIRKELYVAAKYG
-436 KVDFPDVNNPNTL
+436 VSEEEA
-449 LKKAQEYLNKCINLT
+449 LKMMPQQDER
-464 TTIELT
+464 
-470 AVDLH
+470 
-475 KIDVEIDAIGLG
+475 
-487 DLIPCVSTH
+487 
-496 HNLLS
+496 
-501 TPGDKSTYY
+501 
-510 LVNKYEIDLENPSN
+510 
-524 TKITLGKTLSTLSEK
+524 
-539 TFSNEVTF
+539 FQ
-547 EKSVLI
+547 
-553 INNNVEKVRETA
+553 
-565 SGANDKSDMAISIA
+565 IA
-579 QSKDIEAITNLEL
+579 EE
-592 DEICK
+592 

>member
-25 AIGVEVAVSDKMANG
+25 AIEVEVAVSDKMANG

-93 YQAVI
+93 YQAVV

-176 INNTAFVKQDLD
+176 INNKAFVKRDLD
-188 NVEVLGKEVPLT
+188 NIEVLGKEVPLT

-400 EMIGANNVTIKTA
+400 EMSFDWDDSIVIDKEQELASMQQ
-413 EGHDGTDYI
+413 D
-422 YSPEAVELYGWICD
+422 AVAGFIRKELYVAAKYG
-436 KVDFPDVNNPNTL
+436 VSEEEA
-449 LKKAQEYLNKCINLT
+449 LKMMPQQDER
-464 TTIELT
+464 
-470 AVDLH
+470 
-475 KIDVEIDAIGLG
+475 
-487 DLIPCVSTH
+487 
-496 HNLLS
+496 
-501 TPGDKSTYY
+501 
-510 LVNKYEIDLENPSN
+510 
-524 TKITLGKTLSTLSEK
+524 
-539 TFSNEVTF
+539 FQ
-547 EKSVLI
+547 
-553 INNNVEKVRETA
+553 
-565 SGANDKSDMAISIA
+565 IA
-579 QSKDIEAITNLEL
+579 EE
-592 DEICK
+592 